1 MYYNIIKHLKMNF
14 NKLRNQLKT
23 AVNQYIQECIDNE
36 TITINNEN
44 KTLDYEKDSDTID
57 YLIQDLFNTDNSFAD
72 FCETNNYFKVNDS
85 INLIQYCNRW
95 LEINCNGLDYL
106 LEWKRFND
114 FTYILNN
121 GGYIYVN
128 DNREEFVN
136 LWNELNIDSS
146 VKYLK

>member
-1 MYYNIIKHLKMNF
+1 MNF

-36 TITINNEN
+36 TITIDNEN
-44 KTLDYEKDSDTID
+44 KILEYEEDSDTID

-85 INLIQYCNRW
+85 INLIQYCNCW
-95 LEINCNGLDYL
+95 LEDNSNVLEEYL
-106 LEWKRFND
+106 LEWNRFND
-114 FTYILNN
+114 FKYILNN
-121 GGYIYVN
+121 GGYFYVN
-128 DNREEFVN
+128 ENREEFVN